1 MDVTIFSSF
10 HQVRLNWLV
19 AGISGDK
26 VGLAI
31 TQSMTMTGDY
41 YYIIYVYPV
50 ITSAYLNHEKLAG
63 LLQWGIRHSV
73 EVTNQLISV
82 ERILEYSELE
92 PETRP
97 LLKNVELPLSWPEEG
112 RIEFRQVSFKYSY
125 ETVSV
130 LNRISFEISPKF
142 KVGIVGR
149 TGAGKSSIIGAL
161 FRLAYVK
168 GEISIDGVDTANIN
182 LEFLRSK
189 IAIIPQNPV
198 LFSGSLRM

>member
-1 MDVTIFSSF
+1 
-10 HQVRLNWLV
+10 
-19 AGISGDK
+19 
-26 VGLAI
+26 
-31 TQSMTMTGDY
+31 MTMT
-41 YYIIYVYPV
+41 
-50 ITSAYLNHEKLAG
+50 G

-92 PETRP
+92 PEERP
-97 LLKNVELPLSWPEEG
+97 TKQVELPISWPSEG
-112 RIEFRQVSFKYSY
+112 RIQFRQVSYKYSY
-125 ETVSV
+125 ETESV
-130 LNRISFEISPKF
+130 LNRISVEILPKF

-149 TGAGKSSIIGAL
+149 TGAGKSSFIGAL

-168 GEISIDGVDTANIN
+168 GEILIDGVDTANID
-182 LEFLRSK
+182 LEILRSK